1 MLLKAISFL
10 GLLTA
15 LILSGTP
22 EIEAQSN
29 SKAKG
34 TEKSALQGR
43 TTGRGSSFTV
53 SPLRKLGSKRQK
65 TNLVISSTKRA
76 ITAAE
81 KVVGANSVVKKLSP
95 AQFIPAAPKNGSPK
109 TKMAAIV
116 VQPSKPVTKK
126 ADQEVKVPV
135 SKAKSAHRKSTPSKA
150 TTAKKSK
157 QTSFSKEDLLRMSGQ
172 SSPQTSKKP
181 TAKIKKPQEEKP
193 LRKKAPRKTIKKQPA
208 VDSIPDAETKEV
220 ATKPQE
226 TPKAK
231 KAPVA
236 LNETS
241 TKLQRK
247 SIDYDVVLLKNGQEF
262 VGRVTHEDDKRVT
275 VLFRGG
281 EIVLPKSRIK
291 EIIRAERAEVERRA
305 ATETVVLGRY
315 EEREEFYFVYYRGRR
330 VGWRKTSV
338 TPEVDQDKRGYRFL
352 NRTVFLKKNG
362 RLDMDM
368 NVSEFVDSDL
378 RPVSLLT
385 MEESENYGH
394 PISGVVSRGHLEI
407 KEGSGESQA
416 TREILFGDETEFLQ
430 PLVRKLAD
438 LSHFPEAG
446 ETFKVFDSQ
455 RSQFIMVHASRSPRK
470 EIVAGK
476 HQFVTVWKLQQGKR
490 VWEIWIDGYGGLVRE
505 ELGGPHMVALRA
517 KPELVLAYARGEAKD
532 GDGAD
537 ITLEYENVPDKFR
550 LSRPN
555 LTWSFEF
562 PEFDSPVAITLL
574 NPTLQASADVI
585 VLDHVEAGM
594 APETMA
600 LDLMSR
606 MHRKSDAHKILFQK
620 TGNLGGSVGIQF
632 ESTGE
637 RKGTVIRTI
646 GAISVTNGRAYAVLL
661 AAPAFS
667 FDKVR
672 GQLERI
678 LDSFEILGSEGQLDN

>member
-1 MLLKAISFL
+1 
-10 GLLTA
+10 
-15 LILSGTP
+15 
-22 EIEAQSN
+22 
-29 SKAKG
+29 
-34 TEKSALQGR
+34 
-43 TTGRGSSFTV
+43 
-53 SPLRKLGSKRQK
+53 
-65 TNLVISSTKRA
+65 
-76 ITAAE
+76 
-81 KVVGANSVVKKLSP
+81 
-95 AQFIPAAPKNGSPK
+95 
-109 TKMAAIV
+109 
-116 VQPSKPVTKK
+116 
-126 ADQEVKVPV
+126 
-135 SKAKSAHRKSTPSKA
+135 
-150 TTAKKSK
+150 
-157 QTSFSKEDLLRMSGQ
+157 MSGQ